1 MSKSENDGG
10 KGKPKSE
17 ARRPQS
23 EGTRTTRKVKET
35 VAAGAIARA
44 VERKTSEVTVRRV
57 PRQARGAA
65 TFNAILDATGRLL
78 DEAGPEMVTT
88 NLVAEVAGVNI
99 ATLYQYFPS
108 KEAILL
114 ALFKRDTD
122 ARIAMVNERF
132 AGLGEADDWR
142 ERWMSVLD
150 EVIRQA
156 RTHPGSGSL
165 RRAMRSSPELHAYDR
180 EAVVRSARMIASEL
194 VKRGHADMERAEV
207 AALCILEIG
216 AALLELRQLRYAAA
230 MGHTEERVIEEFK
243 EFVLGYLAQFLDP

>member
-1 MSKSENDGG
+1 MSKHSDSDE
-10 KGKPKSE
+10 GKPGTE
-17 ARRPQS
+17 ARRPRT
-23 EGTRTTRKVKET
+23 EGTRTRKVKET
-35 VAAGAIARA
+35 AAAGAIARA

-88 NLVAEVAGVNI
+88 NLVAEIAGVNI

-122 ARIAMVNERF
+122 ARSELVTKRF
-132 AGLGEADDWR
+132 EGLGEADDWR
-142 ERWMSVLD
+142 ERWVGVVD
-150 EVIRQA
+150 EVLRQRRA
-156 RTHPGSGSL
+156 QPGSGSL

-180 EAVVRSARMIASEL
+180 EAVVRGARMIAGEL
-194 VKRGHADMERAEV
+194 VKRGHADMERAEI
-207 AALCILEIG
+207 AALCIMEIG
-216 AALLELRQLRYAAA
+216 AAMMDLRQLRYAAA
-230 MGHTEERVIEEFK
+230 MGHAEDKVIAEFK
-243 EFVLGYLAQFLDP
+243 EFVLRYLAQFLDP